1 MAKVQVFLP
10 EPPQEYTPD
19 AFRQI
24 QLALESLQNQLNTNY
39 QKEAIEKTQRQ
50 NWFLMRGN

>member
-24 QLALESLQNQLNTNY
+24 QLALESIQNQLNTNY
-39 QKEAIEKTQRQ
+39 QKETKEEDQAFA
-50 NWFLMRGN
+50 WFNS